1 MMLRGLVLPLLR
13 LLLLLLTATATA
25 GGGGAAAQLR
35 APVPVSPGQPVH
47 AANPLASLPALP
59 KVHHSTEM
67 GVNAS
72 DPVLLHYARITHS
85 LGLSVFWSSKE
96 VVYEFARACRASDA
110 LQLAAAAS
118 AAPAIRCSIAA
129 NYNPWGEDSSPF
141 PRTAPP
147 TQQGALEAAE
157 LQLFRSRLANATA
170 WLAEA
175 NRPSRA
181 KSASRSLR
189 RALSFFKNAPGQY
202 RVILSLW

>member
-1 MMLRGLVLPLLR
+1 M
-13 LLLLLLTATATA
+13 
-25 GGGGAAAQLR
+25 
-35 APVPVSPGQPVH
+35 SPGQPVH

-129 NYNPWGEDSSPF
+129 NYDPWGEDSSPF

-189 RALSFFKNAPGQY
+189 RALFS
-202 RVILSLW
+202 S